1 LIRQRGTR
9 HKPGLNVARGKDDTL
24 FALIDGVV
32 LFQDK
37 GQDGRYISV
46 LPPEQ
51 PVAENAAPA
60 ASPTN

>member
-1 LIRQRGTR
+1 VG
-9 HKPGLNVARGKDDTL
+9 RGKDDTL
-24 FALIDGVV
+24 FALINGVV

-51 PVAENAAPA
+51 AAVQRERSPQAELSEPEPVAAPVE
-60 ASPTN
+60 